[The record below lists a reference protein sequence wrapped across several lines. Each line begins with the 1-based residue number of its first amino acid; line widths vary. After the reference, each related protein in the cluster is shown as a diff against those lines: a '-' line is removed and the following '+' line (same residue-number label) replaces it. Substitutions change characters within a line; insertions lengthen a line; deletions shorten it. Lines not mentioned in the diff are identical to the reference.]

1 MFGWLTQLTHYSCE
15 FTSPW
20 LCWFRLLFLQYLEEA
35 PKMAPANF
43 ITFSLRIHAQ
53 GFLGYQ
59 DGVVSN
65 LWTAKSYCSSSFAH
79 VHGHKMEVNL
89 PCWSCWDRTKK
100 NFFRLAIMGYNG
112 IYWDMGYN
120 GTSTIIFYPCLSH
133 YIPVKN
139 VLCLLVEFLQNR
151 LRGHAYARRTARSSA
166 ADARFC
172 RRNKMGISPKV
183 ER

>member
-1 MFGWLTQLTHYSCE
+1 MSSHPRDCVGSDCCSCSILKRHQRWPQQ
-15 FTSPW
+15 TSS
-20 LCWFRLLFLQYLEEA
+20 LLAFA
-35 PKMAPANF
+35 
-43 ITFSLRIHAQ
+43 IHAQ

>member
-43 ITFSLRIHAQ
+43 ITFSLRHPCS
-53 GFLGYQ
+53 GFFGIPRWCCLKFVNCKILLFIVICPCTWPQNGGKSAMLIMLRQ
-59 DGVVSN
+59 D
-65 LWTAKSYCSSSFAH
+65 
-79 VHGHKMEVNL
+79 
-89 PCWSCWDRTKK
+89 KK